1 MPKKKQTNP
10 AEDFNNLIRESA
22 LTIEKGMEYFFDDVA
37 NGAEWIIGHL
47 DPPKKSKNSEE
58 KRRN

>member
-1 MPKKKQTNP
+1 MPKKKQADP

-22 LTIEKGMEYFFDDVA
+22 LTIEKRMESFFDDVA

-47 DPPKKSKNSEE
+47 DPPKKSKYSEE
-58 KRRN
+58 KKT

>member
-1 MPKKKQTNP
+1 MPKKKERNP

-22 LTIEKGMEYFFDDVA
+22 LTIEKEMESFFEDVA

-58 KRRN
+58 KKT

>member
-1 MPKKKQTNP
+1 MPNKKQSNT
-10 AEDFNNLIRESA
+10 AVDFNNLIRESA
-22 LTIEKGMEYFFDDVA
+22 LTIEKGMESFFDDVA

-58 KRRN
+58 KKT